1 MEIPRRRTVYRIAP
15 EVPNRQDFFR
25 CFSYLVQSAEDD
37 GVRSHGWQD
46 SAWIFPK
53 AMRFLEVPEYRPTVL
68 SGLLISVGSRTDN
81 TVMNHAVTGGENTRT
96 LTIVFVSD
104 ATSEIVLLRTQTNFR
119 RMLVTVDTIIY
130 KPSSTV

>member
-1 MEIPRRRTVYRIAP
+1 
-15 EVPNRQDFFR
+15 
-25 CFSYLVQSAEDD
+25 
-37 GVRSHGWQD
+37 
-46 SAWIFPK
+46 
-53 AMRFLEVPEYRPTVL
+53 MRFLEVPEYRPTVL